1 MPEKNALA
9 LTFKSQS
16 MGEVIV
22 QPESTHPELIEK
34 TSLVLFP
41 FRMNDRN
48 RAAAIEW
55 ASTSQTPIFCHAQD
69 IPKLVEQ
76 GFGSY
81 RFHKLD
87 GFREVDFQGGALDF
101 FPARRPKPT
110 GLHGLATD
118 LLEKMGFLKS
128 KSYHFAIRPK
138 LERPVLFLTGS
149 EFEATEWK
157 VMSREKYEYVFGL
170 DSWYGSTDWNVVEK
184 KLGTKIVVAP
194 RIGVLVSG
202 SFSQTIKPRGLENLA
217 HEGVEN
223 SEKNVASL

>member
-1 MPEKNALA
+1 MPERNTSV

-16 MGEVIV
+16 MGEVVI
-22 QPESTHPELIEK
+22 QPESTHSELIEK
-34 TSLVLFP
+34 TSLVIFP
-41 FRMNDRN
+41 FQMNAKN

-69 IPKLVEQ
+69 IPSLVEQ

-81 RFHKLD
+81 RFHKLE

-101 FPARRPKPT
+101 FPARRPKQL
-110 GLHGLATD
+110 GLRGFLTD

-128 KSYHFAIRPK
+128 KTFHFAIRPK

-157 VMSREKYEYVFGL
+157 VMSRENYEFVFGL
-170 DSWYGSTDWNVVEK
+170 DSWQSPIDWPSVEK
-184 KLGTKIVVAP
+184 KLGTKILAAP
-194 RIGVLVSG
+194 LVGVLMSG
-202 SFSQTIKPRGLENLA
+202 PLNQVVKPRGVNNL
-217 HEGVEN
+217 VLDSSEN
-223 SEKNVASL
+223 SEKNVAAL